1 MVSGYNIDT
10 IYIFY
15 VKDDS
20 SGDNADEHIVAYEDI
35 SDEKYKYITIDGST
49 IDVHAKV
56 GLKPL
61 KSTPAPSECNLQI
74 NNKPVSDGSG
84 NAGTWVSD
92 TLPPTVDEYYQYTIG
107 ADWFDYSLKISN
119 VKQYL
124 QKLNIGGGV
133 LTPVKEWG
141 VTTSWEHDIQVGIF
155 SSQCGNYIVEY
166 EIPSAM
172 ETPLV
177 FRDGT
182 YRAAT
187 YSTEGQ
193 VMKVTV
199 AGADGHYKLTFED
212 PISAAALPMVKI
224 GVFGGI
230 GAGIGVAAIVII
242 AKAKKKQLKPY
253 MD

>member
-1 MVSGYNIDT
+1 MY
-10 IYIFY
+10 Y

-20 SGDNADEHIVAYEDI
+20 SGDNADEHIVAYLDYY
-35 SDEKYKYITIDGST
+35 DNEKYKHIAIDGST

-61 KSTPAPSECNLQI
+61 DSTPAPSECNLTI
-74 NNKPVSDGSG
+74 NDKPVSDGSG
-84 NAGTWVSD
+84 NAGTWFGD
-92 TLPPTVDEYYQYTIG
+92 AMPPTVDEFYQYTAR

-119 VKQYL
+119 VKQYH
-124 QKLNIGGGV
+124 QKLNICCGV
-133 LTPVKEWG
+133 LAPAKEWG
-141 VTTSWEHDIQVGIF
+141 VTVGWKHDIQVGIF

-166 EIPSAM
+166 EIPSTM
-172 ETPLV
+172 QTPLV
-177 FRDGT
+177 FRDGV

-187 YSTEGQ
+187 YSAEGQ
-193 VMKVTV
+193 VMRVAV
-199 AGADGHYKLTFED
+199 AGADGHYELTFED
-212 PISAAALPMVKI
+212 PVSAAALPMVKI

-230 GAGIGVAAIVII
+230 GAGIGVAAILVI